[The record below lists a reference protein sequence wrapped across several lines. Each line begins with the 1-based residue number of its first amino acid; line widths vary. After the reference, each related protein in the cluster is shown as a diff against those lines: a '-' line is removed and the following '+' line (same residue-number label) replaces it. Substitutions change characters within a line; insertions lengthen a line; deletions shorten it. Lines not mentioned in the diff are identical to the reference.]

1 MVFIGYV
8 IGIFGRVALT
18 TGLMVA
24 GRRISYL
31 VILFVFSYFRNFTLL
46 MREAGVQR
54 MRNQK
59 VRTSAHRIVIQEAG
73 DRYLSLGFL
82 LVC

>member
-31 VILFVFSYFRNFTLL
+31 VILFV
-46 MREAGVQR
+46 V
-54 MRNQK
+54 
-59 VRTSAHRIVIQEAG
+59 
-73 DRYLSLGFL
+73 
-82 LVC
+82 